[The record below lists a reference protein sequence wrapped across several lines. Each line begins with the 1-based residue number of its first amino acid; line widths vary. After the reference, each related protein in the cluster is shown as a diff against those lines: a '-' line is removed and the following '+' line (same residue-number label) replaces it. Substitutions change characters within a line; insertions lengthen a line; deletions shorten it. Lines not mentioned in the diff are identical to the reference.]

1 MVLQKLHDEFFEQKN
16 TNAIEPVLYRAENLI
31 KTGNQAHI
39 TLGNQKY
46 ILRITRQKKLIL
58 TK

>member
-1 MVLQKLHDEFFEQKN
+1 MVLQKLRDEFFEQKN
-16 TNAIEPVLYRAENLI
+16 TDMVEPVLYKAENLI

-46 ILRITRQKKLIL
+46 VLRITRQKKLIL